1 MQQGQPQNFQIS
13 NSRVVLALELLM
25 AEDKGWCAKL
35 DNPVKRQLGDGGV
48 SEGDDTD
55 SGPSEGKKPRREDNP
70 PAPCQTHNSREEE
83 EEGEGE
89 ASETPE
95 PRDPGKKQ

>member
-1 MQQGQPQNFQIS
+1 MATDQG
-13 NSRVVLALELLM
+13 
-25 AEDKGWCAKL
+25 WKL
-35 DNPVKRQLGDGGV
+35 DSPVKRQLGDGGA

-55 SGPSEGKKPRREDNP
+55 NGPSEGKKPRLEPVEDNP

-83 EEGEGE
+83 KEGEGE